1 MCELSGVSFEMK
13 GFVKD
18 PWSEF
23 RLGDFLIIPS
33 KNEGDGLVLVE
44 AVQRGVPLVVNDI
57 PDLARFGLQ
66 NSNYFKGSSSLIKTI
81 IASKENLNQ
90 FIVSTEITDSLL
102 SDRKPEKVSS
112 KWLTF
117 LTKELSGER

>member
-23 RLGDFLIIPS
+23 QSGDLLIIPS
-33 KNEGDGLVLVE
+33 KNEGDGLVLIE
-44 AVQRGVPLVVNDI
+44 AVQRGIPVIVNDI
-57 PDLARFGLQ
+57 PDLARFGFQ
-66 NSNYFKGSSSLIKTI
+66 NLNYFKESSHLIKTI

-90 FIVSTEITDSLL
+90 FIVSTEIADGLL
-102 SDRKPEKVSS
+102 NDRKPEKVGN
-112 KWLTF
+112 KWLNF
-117 LTKELSGER
+117 LIKELSG